1 MRAAYIVSAVA
12 ALAIGASAVEAKN
25 LPPEEQIAKALA
37 GRVEGKP
44 VNCIRTSDIRSSEI
58 IDRTAI
64 LYTANDGTI
73 YVQRPSGAEFLD
85 SDDILVSEPFNGQT
99 CSIDIVRLVD
109 QSTRMQSGSVGFNK
123 FVPYKKVK
131 PAPKG

>member
-1 MRAAYIVSAVA
+1 MRAAYILSAVA
-12 ALAIGASAVEAKN
+12 ALAMTVSAAEAKR

-37 GRVEGKP
+37 GRVEGEP
-44 VNCIRTSDIRSSEI
+44 VDCLNITQIRSSEI

-64 LYTANDGTI
+64 LYTGNDGTI

-85 SDDILVSEPFNGQT
+85 SSDILVSEPTNGRT

-109 QSTRMQSGSVGFNK
+109 QGSRMPSGSVGFTK
-123 FVPYKKVK
+123 FIPYRKVK
-131 PAPKG
+131 G